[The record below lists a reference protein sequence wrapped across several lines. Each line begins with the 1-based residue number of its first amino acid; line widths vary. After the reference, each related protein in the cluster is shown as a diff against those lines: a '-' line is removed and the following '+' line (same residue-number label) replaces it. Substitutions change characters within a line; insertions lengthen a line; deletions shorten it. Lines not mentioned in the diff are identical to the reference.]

1 MWVFL
6 PITNNSSPALG
17 SFLFQIQKL
26 LSSPTPSLLETAWEM
41 DGSTSPQPARHST
54 LDEIP
59 LVRNPVQTHA
69 PPARISQKEEGRE
82 KGKRDR
88 QGRQTFKPWWHFPK
102 SSRPCWL
109 TSVLWA
115 LLTLVPEGE
124 ERQKTI
130 TKRTPCTHHPSPNS
144 AIYTVRYLVRH
155 SKRLFQSVSSLGFP
169 KVDKITPFHRL
180 LSN

>member
-6 PITNNSSPALG
+6 PTTNNSSPALG
-17 SFLFQIQKL
+17 SFLFQTQKL
-26 LSSPTPSLLETAWEM
+26 LSPHPSLLETAWEM
-41 DGSTSPQPARHST
+41 DGSTSPQPAGHST
-54 LDEIP
+54 PDETP

-88 QGRQTFKPWWHFPK
+88 QGRQTFKPRWHFPK
-102 SSRPCWL
+102 SGRPWL

-130 TKRTPCTHHPSPNS
+130 TKWTPCTHHPSPNS

-155 SKRLFQSVSSLGFP
+155 SKRLFQSVSILGFP
-169 KVDKITPFHRL
+169 KVDKITPFHQL
-180 LSN
+180 LSS